1 MIFAGEFVA
10 MIFQVV
16 SVIEVATVHV
26 LAVNRISVVMDLSL
40 IMKRIG
46 GL

>member
-1 MIFAGEFVA
+1 MIFTGEFVA
-10 MIFQVV
+10 MMSQVV